1 MQVSQTW
8 SHLSLRFTLTRACRF
23 FWKMQTPPPYPT
35 AYPSLNMP
43 NVVPAAFVGIWEST
57 LEAWGQK
64 MKDAVEGVA
73 QMAAAGLGLDGK
85 TFTDAG
91 KYG

>member
-1 MQVSQTW
+1 
-8 SHLSLRFTLTRACRF
+8 
-23 FWKMQTPPPYPT
+23 MQTPPPYPT
-35 AYPSLNMP
+35 GFPSLNMP
-43 NVVPAAFVGIWEST
+43 NVVPAAFSSTWQGT
-57 LEAWGQK
+57 LETWGRS

-73 QMAAAGLGLDGK
+73 RMAAVGLGLGQE